1 MSKIQEFLKNQEKSV
16 MNIVEGKTIIDYLNN
31 NAEEAP
37 DYPALNTPINNE
49 YTGWDSISW
58 SEYQETVHNLAS
70 GLIDIGIQV
79 EDNAFIVANNVKE
92 HFISDLGIMHAGAVP
107 STIYKQLKSGQIE
120 YISNLLEAKV
130 AFVGDA
136 ELFTEV
142 NKAKDNCPDMKYII
156 MIEDFDQYKDLD
168 YVLSYQDL
176 IEKGKKINAESKSE
190 LEARMDSVKPDSLA
204 CLIFTSGT
212 TGNPKGVMLTHEN
225 ILFTLQSLIEQSVS
239 LGTNPRIVSYLPM
252 AHIAARLTDHYQSI
266 FRKGQLFPV
275 PVLEDMATALPTIK
289 PTLFFAV
296 PRVWERFQ
304 SGLINKI
311 NESDKKDLALRA
323 IDNGLERVEYE
334 QRGETPPLGI
344 RIKDAIFNKLVF
356 ERSFKVGLGLDN
368 SEVFITAAAPMNP
381 DVQKWFHAIHIDVAE
396 VYGMTEDTGPATFCV
411 PNFANNYFQNL
422 MKANDLPIPNV
433 MNPIGKVGMPIMG
446 TEIKVLDDGEL
457 CIKGKH
463 VAKGYYKAEE
473 ETKAAFD
480 NDGWLHTGDLA
491 EIDENGF
498 AKIIGRKKE
507 IIITS
512 GGKNIAPVELENLI
526 KTHELIGQICMVGDG
541 KKFLSALIV
550 LDGDGGAEKWANENG
565 VDYNIETMSK
575 NEKVLSAIQDHVD
588 QSNSKVA
595 NVQQIKKFTL
605 LSNEWTDSSGELTPS
620 LKLKRHVVAERYE
633 NEIEAMYE
641 EAK

>member
-16 MNIVEGKTIIDYLNN
+16 MSIVEGKTIIDYLNN
-31 NAEEAP
+31 NAEESP

-225 ILFTLQSLIEQSVS
+225 ILLSLI
-239 LGTNPRIVSYLPM
+239 
-252 AHIAARLTDHYQSI
+252 HI
-266 FRKGQLFPV
+266 
-275 PVLEDMATALPTIK
+275 
-289 PTLFFAV
+289 
-296 PRVWERFQ
+296 
-304 SGLINKI
+304 
-311 NESDKKDLALRA
+311 
-323 IDNGLERVEYE
+323 
-334 QRGETPPLGI
+334 
-344 RIKDAIFNKLVF
+344 
-356 ERSFKVGLGLDN
+356 
-368 SEVFITAAAPMNP
+368 
-381 DVQKWFHAIHIDVAE
+381 
-396 VYGMTEDTGPATFCV
+396 
-411 PNFANNYFQNL
+411 
-422 MKANDLPIPNV
+422 
-433 MNPIGKVGMPIMG
+433 
-446 TEIKVLDDGEL
+446 
-457 CIKGKH
+457 
-463 VAKGYYKAEE
+463 
-473 ETKAAFD
+473 
-480 NDGWLHTGDLA
+480 
-491 EIDENGF
+491 
-498 AKIIGRKKE
+498 
-507 IIITS
+507 
-512 GGKNIAPVELENLI
+512 
-526 KTHELIGQICMVGDG
+526 
-541 KKFLSALIV
+541 
-550 LDGDGGAEKWANENG
+550 
-565 VDYNIETMSK
+565 
-575 NEKVLSAIQDHVD
+575 
-588 QSNSKVA
+588 
-595 NVQQIKKFTL
+595 
-605 LSNEWTDSSGELTPS
+605 
-620 LKLKRHVVAERYE
+620 
-633 NEIEAMYE
+633 
-641 EAK
+641 